1 MYFFKLKNRK
11 RTKTGQAVVELAL
24 VFPFFLL
31 IIVGGIIDFGFCMYN
46 YLSLQQISSTAVA
59 WGAENKKSDSEIQAY
74 ANQLKPS
81 WWKEGY
87 SLNRVE
93 RSTLTQTQG
102 QVIKL
107 TLAYE
112 TPMLTPFYQ
121 ILVEAAAKKRSI
133 NIGAMSVSKEAEYL
147 R

>member
-1 MYFFKLKNRK
+1 MFFNKRKNK
-11 RTKTGQAVVELAL
+11 SKKGQAVVELAL

-31 IIVGGIIDFGFCMYN
+31 IIVGGIIDFGFSMYN
-46 YLSLQQISSTAVA
+46 YLTLQQISSTAVA
-59 WGAENKKSDSEIQAY
+59 WGAENKKSDHEIQEY
-74 ANQLKPS
+74 ANELKPP
-81 WWKEGY
+81 WWKEGF
-87 SLNRVE
+87 SVNKVE

-102 QVIKL
+102 NVIKL

-121 ILVEAAAKKRSI
+121 VLVEAVAKKRSI
-133 NIGAMSVSKEAEYL
+133 NIAAASVSKESEYL

>member
-1 MYFFKLKNRK
+1 MSFFKLKNK
-11 RTKTGQAVVELAL
+11 NSKKKGQAVVELAL

-31 IIVGGIIDFGFCMYN
+31 IIVGGIVDFGFCMYN
-46 YLSLQQISSTAVA
+46 YLTLQQISSTAAA
-59 WGAENKKSDSEIQAY
+59 WGAENKKSDHQIQDY
-74 ANQLKPS
+74 ANQLKPK
-81 WWKEGY
+81 WWKENY
-87 SLNRVE
+87 SVNRVE
-93 RSTLTQTQG
+93 RTDLTQTQG
-102 QVIKL
+102 RVIKL

-133 NIGAMSVSKEAEYL
+133 NIAAMSASKEAEFL